1 MTLLTTGA
9 HMQSR
14 RFAAF
19 TWLVL
24 AYNVLVILWGAFVRA
39 TGSGAGCGSHW
50 PLCNGVVVPRA
61 PQIETLI
68 EFSHRLTSGLA
79 ALLVLALVI
88 WGFRVY
94 GRGHVI
100 RKSLV
105 LCGIL
110 MILEALIGAGLVL
123 FGWVA
128 DNQSVARTVSMA
140 LHLVNTFFLLA
151 ALAFTGWWATG
162 GPRVVLRSQGW
173 LAAAWLVGLGG
184 MIFLGMSGAV
194 TALGDTLFPAGS
206 LAEGIRADFEP
217 TAHFLVRMRIWHPVI
232 AVIAAA
238 YIVTLARTLASR
250 RPSPLTARLANLHV
264 ALFVIQLVAGGI
276 NVVLL
281 APVWMQLV
289 HLALACAVWLSLVLL
304 GASAF
309 SVPASGTLPEQTPP
323 ASRHVAAQ

>member
-1 MTLLTTGA
+1 
-9 HMQSR
+9 
-14 RFAAF
+14 
-19 TWLVL
+19 
-24 AYNVLVILWGAFVRA
+24 
-39 TGSGAGCGSHW
+39 
-50 PLCNGVVVPRA
+50 
-61 PQIETLI
+61 
-68 EFSHRLTSGLA
+68 
-79 ALLVLALVI
+79 
-88 WGFRVY
+88 
-94 GRGHVI
+94 
-100 RKSLV
+100 
-105 LCGIL
+105 
-110 MILEALIGAGLVL
+110 
-123 FGWVA
+123 VA
-128 DNQSVARTVSMA
+128 DNQSVARAVSMA

-162 GPRVVLRSQGW
+162 GPRVRPARPGPAGRG
-173 LAAAWLVGLGG
+173 LAGG
-184 MIFLGMSGAV
+184 PGRVIFLGMSGAV

-238 YIVTLARTLASR
+238 YIVPLARTLASR

-309 SVPASGTLPEQTPP
+309 SVPATGTLPEQIGPIGLTARGCSMRPTLDWTAEHQLVTPRGHIHP
-323 ASRHVAAQ
+323 DTSVLFSYSTQYRVPSVITSTTPSPGTRTAPCAVSHASALGG

>member
-1 MTLLTTGA
+1 MTTRTQVKG
-9 HMQSR
+9 R
-14 RFAAF
+14 RFAVF

-61 PQIETLI
+61 PQVETFI

-79 ALLVLALVI
+79 ALLVLALIV
-88 WGFRVY
+88 WGFQVY

-128 DNQSVARTVSMA
+128 DNQSVARAVSMA

-162 GPRVVLRSQGW
+162 GPRVTLRGRGW
-173 LAAAWLVGLGG
+173 LTAAWLVGLGG
-184 MIFLGMSGAV
+184 VIFLGMSGAV

-206 LAEGIRADFEP
+206 LAEGVRADFEP
-217 TAHFLVRMRIWHPVI
+217 TAHFLVRMRVWHPVI

-238 YIVTLARTLASR
+238 YIVPLARTLASR

-264 ALFVIQLVAGGI
+264 ALFIIQLVAGGI
-276 NVVLL
+276 NLILL

-289 HLALACAVWLSLVLL
+289 HLALACAVWVSLVLL

-309 SVPASGTLPEQTPP
+309 SVPATGMLPEQP
-323 ASRHVAAQ
+323 APSSRRVAAQ

>member
-1 MTLLTTGA
+1 MK
-9 HMQSR
+9 SR

-24 AYNVLVILWGAFVRA
+24 IYNVLVILWGAFVRA

-61 PQIETLI
+61 PQVETLI

-79 ALLVLALVI
+79 ALLVLALIV

-94 GRGHVI
+94 SRGHII

-128 DNQSVARTVSMA
+128 DNQSVARAVSMA

-162 GPRVVLRSQGW
+162 GPRVTLRGRGW

-184 MIFLGMSGAV
+184 VIFLGMSGAV

-206 LAEGIRADFEP
+206 LAEGVRADFEP
-217 TAHFLVRMRIWHPVI
+217 TAHFLVRMRVWHPVI
-232 AVIAAA
+232 AVVAAV

-250 RPSPLTARLANLHV
+250 RPAPLTARLANLQV

-276 NVVLL
+276 NLILL

-289 HLALACAVWLSLVLL
+289 HLALACTVWVSLVLL
-304 GASAF
+304 GAAAF
-309 SVPASGTLPEQTPP
+309 SVPATGMLQEQP
-323 ASRHVAAQ
+323 APSSRRVATQ